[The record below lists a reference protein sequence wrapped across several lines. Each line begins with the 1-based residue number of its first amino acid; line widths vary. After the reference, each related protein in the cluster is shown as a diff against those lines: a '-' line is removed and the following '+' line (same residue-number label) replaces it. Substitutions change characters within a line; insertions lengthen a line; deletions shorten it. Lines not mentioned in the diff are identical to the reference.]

1 MGLFNKFGQLK
12 EYKEG
17 IQHCTFNP
25 DGPGVVRIHLIPPK
39 FRWFSSDAYI
49 VILNGYY
56 LLPVGFS
63 WAIVLSSFIKE
74 VNRFDSREITPEDEE
89 LIEKNTI
96 KRVQKTYPLL
106 ESSFIRND
114 LYEMLDII
122 FSVAKG
128 ENPDAVIEKLS
139 IRSYAD
145 SMTAPHRM
153 DLMISAM
160 TDRRGNWNCNQKCK
174 FCYAAGQ
181 NKSSLPELSTGD
193 WKRIIE
199 NLRKNRVPMLTFTGG
214 EPTMRDDLPELVAYA
229 KWFVTRLNTNGV
241 RLTKELCGK
250 LKEAGLDSV
259 QISLYSSV
267 EEIHNDL
274 VGSSHFEDTVQGI
287 KNAVEA
293 GLDISINT
301 PLCKLNS
308 DYKKTLEFICS
319 LGVSFVTVSGLIC
332 TGFAENSYEDADLSE
347 SELFRIVKEAKHFC
361 NENGME
367 IDFTSPGL
375 ISKEKLEEIGMNV
388 PMCGAALSN
397 MAVCPD
403 GTVVPCQ
410 SWLSAENG
418 LGNILTD
425 EFSVIWNN
433 DKCKRLRRLSET
445 EALLCP
451 FRCKEMLE

>member
-1 MGLFNKFGQLK
+1 MGLFNKIGQWK

-39 FRWFSSDAYI
+39 FRWFFSDSYI

-63 WAIVLSSFIKE
+63 WAIVLSSFIRE
-74 VNRFDSREITPEDEE
+74 VNKFDSKEITPEDEA
-89 LIEKNTI
+89 LIEKNTV
-96 KRVQKTYPLL
+96 KRVQRIYPLL

-114 LYEMLDII
+114 LYEILDII
-122 FSVAKG
+122 FSVAMGK
-128 ENPDAVIEKLS
+128 NPDAEIEKLS
-139 IRSYAD
+139 IRSYSD

-160 TDRRGNWNCNQKCK
+160 TDIRGNWNCNQKCK

-181 NKSSLPELSTGD
+181 CKSSLPELSTGD
-193 WKRIIE
+193 WKKIIV
-199 NLRKNRVPMLTFTGG
+199 NLRKARVPMLTFTGG
-214 EPTMRDDLPELVAYA
+214 EPTMRDDLPELVSFS

-241 RLTKELCGK
+241 KLSRELCGK

-259 QISLYSSV
+259 QITLYSSFA
-267 EEIHNDL
+267 EIHNEL
-274 VGSSHFEDTVQGI
+274 VGSEHFSDTVQGI

-301 PLCKLNS
+301 PLCKINS
-308 DYKKTLEFICS
+308 DYGKTLQFIRS

-332 TGFAENSYEDADLSE
+332 TGFAEYSFEKADLTE
-347 SELFRIVKEAKHFC
+347 DELFGIIKEAKSFC

-410 SWLSAENG
+410 SWLGADKG

-425 EFSVIWNN
+425 DFSVIWNK
-433 DKCKRLRRLSET
+433 DECKKLRNLSEA
-445 EALLCP
+445 EALTCP
-451 FRCKEMLE
+451 FRCKEMMK

>member
-1 MGLFNKFGQLK
+1 MGLFNKIGQLK

-39 FRWFSSDAYI
+39 FRWFSSDSYI

-74 VNRFDSREITPEDEE
+74 VNKFDSKEITPEDEA
-89 LIEKNTI
+89 LIERNTV
-96 KRVQKTYPLL
+96 KRVQKIYPLL
-106 ESSFIRND
+106 ESSFIRSD
-114 LYEMLDII
+114 LYEILDII
-122 FSVAKG
+122 FSVARG
-128 ENPDAVIEKLS
+128 EAPECAIEKLS

-160 TDRRGNWNCNQKCK
+160 TDKRGNWNCNQKCK

-181 NKSSLPELSTGD
+181 SKSSLPELSTED
-193 WKRIIE
+193 WKKIIV
-199 NLRKNRVPMLTFTGG
+199 NLRKARVPMLTFTGG
-214 EPTMRDDLPELVAYA
+214 EPTMREDLPELVFFS

-241 RLTKELCGK
+241 MLTKELCEN
-250 LKEAGLDSV
+250 LKAAGLDSV
-259 QISLYSSV
+259 QITLYSCV
-267 EEIHNDL
+267 EEIHNEL
-274 VGSSHFEDTVQGI
+274 VGSKHFSDTVDGI
-287 KNAVEA
+287 KNAVA
-293 GLDISINT
+293 SGLDISINT
-301 PLCKLNS
+301 PLCRLNS
-308 DYKKTLEFICS
+308 DYGSTLRFIRS
-319 LGVSFVTVSGLIC
+319 LGVSFVTVSGIIC
-332 TGFAENSYEDADLSE
+332 TGFAKNSYEEADLTE
-347 SELFRIVKEAKHFC
+347 EELFGIIKDAKDFC
-361 NENGME
+361 NKNGME

-410 SWLSAENG
+410 SWLGTENG

-425 EFSVIWNN
+425 EFPVIWNN

-445 EALLCP
+445 EALICP
-451 FRCKEMLE
+451 FRSEEMLK